1 MKIQKHSAIMRSMN
15 SLHMRLGYVGYA
27 MVGEKW
33 NTHLLAT
40 PFNRLYLIESGTG
53 ILSTEKEE
61 LRLEP
66 GKAYLLPAGLPCS
79 YHCDGALSL
88 LFFHFNLTA
97 ASQVDLL
104 RNIEHLPSTD
114 FSGAAFQHICRICK
128 QGGCANAF
136 EVNYFLNGLLL
147 QLHKKH
153 RFSWD
158 DMPIHSDCV
167 AGAITR
173 INEKLSAQLRIDEL
187 AQACYVSRSYLARKF
202 KQETGMTI
210 KEYILMQLINS
221 AQWQLSHTDT
231 TVERIS
237 RELGFCNQFYFSECF
252 KKHCRVSP
260 LQYRNGTKY

>member
-1 MKIQKHSAIMRSMN
+1 MKIQKYSRILNLMN
-15 SLHMRLGYVGYA
+15 GIHMRLGYVGYA
-27 MVGEKW
+27 VVGEKW
-33 NTHLLAT
+33 HTHLLAT

-53 ILSTEKEE
+53 MLSTENEE
-61 LRLEP
+61 IPLEA
-66 GKAYLLPAGLPCS
+66 GKAYLLPANLPCS
-79 YHCDGALSL
+79 YHCDGELSL
-88 LFFHFNLTA
+88 LFFHFNLMGE
-97 ASQVDLL
+97 SQFDLM
-104 RNIEHLPSTD
+104 RQVGHLSSID
-114 FSGAAFQHICRICK
+114 FPHTQFKALCK
-128 QGGCANAF
+128 ACEKNGCADAF
-136 EVNYFLNGLLL
+136 EVICALNTIIVQMNRKYGFL
-147 QLHKKH
+147 
-153 RFSWD
+153 WD
-158 DMPIHSDCV
+158 DMPTHSKCV
-167 AGAITR
+167 ESAISR
-173 INEKLSAQLRIDEL
+173 INQNLSAQLRIDEL